1 MSARRRPSDQA
12 NRSAL
17 GCLAVLSLTF
27 ITACSS
33 APDRTEV
40 VYRDRLV
47 PAEADAKLAC
57 LAQCRRE
64 LVDVLD
70 RCYRDARHFVPNQN
84 TVSGRERYLGN
95 VRACISTG
103 RFTRYKP
110 GVEMCEGICT
120 AEVR

>member
-1 MSARRRPSDQA
+1 MVMA
-12 NRSAL
+12 
-17 GCLAVLSLTF
+17 GC
-27 ITACSS
+27 CS

-47 PAEADAKLAC
+47 PAAADAKQAC
-57 LAQCRRE
+57 LAQCRLE

-70 RCYRDARHFVPNQN
+70 RCYRDARHFVPQQN

-95 VRACISTG
+95 VRACIATG
-103 RFTRYKP
+103 RFTRYRP

-120 AEVR
+120 PEGR